1 MTPPTTH
8 AISVSISMDFLKAY
22 ARIPASQQRRVR
34 EFAQLFQANPT
45 SPGIHYE
52 SIRGA
57 ADPNLKSARIDKDYR
72 AVIASPQAGNVYI
85 LLWVDKHEDA
95 YRWAERKRLLVNPH
109 TGSLQLMQVDD
120 LQPPPTPAALPDQP
134 PPTTPAALFDHLS
147 DEQLLTL
154 GIPAPCLPQVRAIRS
169 EDDLC
174 NQEDKLPQ
182 DAYQALF
189 MLACGQDYQE
199 LLDELDRHPQPTAPI
214 DTANFQVAL
223 AQDDSQAHFASIE
236 DAMTLEAMLN
246 APLEQWR
253 TFLHPQQRK
262 LVSQDASGPVRVTG
276 EAGTGKT
283 VVAMHRAL
291 WLAQHVLQNDHDR
304 ILFTTFTKNLALDIR
319 SNLAK
324 ICPVELLR
332 RIDVIHLDAWTFNF
346 LRKNNYP
353 VRLIDFDDH
362 RRNEL
367 WENAIHLA
375 PTDSSLPRKFY
386 QDEWEQVV
394 QPQRITSLQQYYRA
408 SRAGRGRRLDR
419 VQRMKVWPILE
430 EYRAQLDEHGFRE
443 REDMFAD
450 VTAILRQKGLH
461 PYRAILVDEAQDFS
475 EAAFAMLRAMAP
487 ETRNDLFIVGDA
499 HQRIYGRKASLAKAG
514 IRVTGRSR
522 RLKTNYRTT
531 RQTYHFAKAILAGLD
546 FDNLDGAPEKDEPC
560 HSLTSGPKPQLLIAP
575 DEDGELTAIVAHLR
589 ALIDTHHAAP
599 ESICLTAYSHELCD
613 HYADALAQ
621 HGFQTC
627 IIQTDAEMDTAAPGI
642 RIATMHRVKGIEFD
656 HILIASA
663 CRDQLPPPHLLQGCD
678 TPLDQE
684 RLRKQ
689 LRSLL
694 YVAVTRARKTVLITG
709 HGAPSELLPT
719 QA

>member
-1 MTPPTTH
+1 MTATH
-8 AISVSISMDFLKAY
+8 TISVSISMDFLKAY

-52 SIRGA
+52 PIRGA

-72 AVIASPQAGNVYI
+72 AIIASPETGNVYI

-109 TGSLQLMQVDD
+109 TGSLQLMQVEDA
-120 LQPPPTPAALPDQP
+120 PTQATPRAAAPEADEAAATAPDTRP
-134 PPTTPAALFDHLS
+134 VAALFDHLS

-154 GIPAPCLPQVRAIRS
+154 GIPEPCLPQVRAIRS

-189 MLACGQDYQE
+189 MLACGQDYRE
-199 LLDELDRHPQPTAPI
+199 LLDELDRHTRPATPI

-291 WLAQHVLQNDHDR
+291 WLAQHVLQYDHDR

-332 RIDVIHLDAWTFNF
+332 RIDVINLDAWTFNF
-346 LRKNNYP
+346 LRKNSYP
-353 VRLIDFDDH
+353 VRLIDFDEARKHDFWKKALH
-362 RRNEL
+362 CV
-367 WENAIHLA
+367 
-375 PTDSSLPRKFY
+375 PTDSSLPQTFY
-386 QDEWEQVV
+386 QDEWEQVI

-419 VQRMKVWPILE
+419 VQRMKVWPVLE

-450 VTAILRQKGLH
+450 VTAILRQKGLP

-499 HQRIYGRKASLAKAG
+499 HQRIYGHKASLAKSG

-531 RQTYHFAKAILAGLD
+531 RQTYRFAKAILAGLD
-546 FDNLDGAPEKDEPC
+546 FDNLDGEPEKDEPC
-560 HSLTSGPKPQLLIAP
+560 HSLTSLSLI
-575 DEDGELTAIVAHLR
+575 
-589 ALIDTHHAAP
+589 
-599 ESICLTAYSHELCD
+599 
-613 HYADALAQ
+613 
-621 HGFQTC
+621 
-627 IIQTDAEMDTAAPGI
+627 
-642 RIATMHRVKGIEFD
+642 
-656 HILIASA
+656 HI
-663 CRDQLPPPHLLQGCD
+663 
-678 TPLDQE
+678 
-684 RLRKQ
+684 
-689 LRSLL
+689 
-694 YVAVTRARKTVLITG
+694 
-709 HGAPSELLPT
+709 
-719 QA
+719 